1 MVVSAVVLG
10 ARLVLRLSA
19 LPLGWLGQRPAP
31 AAPRVAQPHARL
43 GEPSVLPAPGDEE
56 PTWED
61 AEWR

>member
-10 ARLVLRLSA
+10 SRLVFRLSA
-19 LPLGWLGQRPAP
+19 LTLVLLSKRPAP
-31 AAPRVAQPHARL
+31 AAPRIAQPQAL
-43 GEPSVLPAPGDEE
+43 LSAPPVLMAPGDEE